1 MQRGLNTRK
10 MRELTET
17 VTAEGRSLELHYHRE
32 KELYDGYGYSKKFK
46 GKVET
51 EKVTPDAVVYS
62 RSTSYSN

>member
-1 MQRGLNTRK
+1 

-17 VTAEGRSLELHYHRE
+17 ATAEGRSLELHDHRE

-51 EKVTPDAVVYS
+51 EKVTPAAAVYS
-62 RSTSYSN
+62 GSVPYSN